1 MKSGN
6 DNRWIWTLRQR
17 PPKGADVEF
26 VLHNLVIGSGHV
38 VTDNSIN
45 AGDRI
50 VRIGDVRQWR
60 FVEANFNQMEKD
72 EFECPVCHGSGLEC
86 TWCYDTGKIKASD
99 WKEYVPKQEV
109 SDDGQ

>member
-6 DNRWIWTLRQR
+6 DNRWIRTIRQR

-26 VLHNLVIGSGHV
+26 VLRNLVFGSGHV
-38 VTDNSIN
+38 VTDTLIN

-50 VRIGDVRQWR
+50 VGICDVRQWR
-60 FVEANFNQMEKD
+60 IMQEPDFDQDEQD
-72 EFECPVCHGSGLEC
+72 EFECPICHGSSLEC
-86 TWCYDTGKIKASD
+86 TWYDTGHIKASD

-109 SDDGQ
+109 SDDRQ